1 MNISEAKEQI
11 RYAMQAYF
19 TQDEFDSKIMLDGKI
34 VKTTSDEI
42 NEKYN
47 TDKFNPIDGQIIRG
61 CDHLSAYLE
70 AYLSLKYGVQSES
83 VQSGYH
89 NLFTS
94 YDNRVIGGIDFGL
107 LFDYFRL

>member
-1 MNISEAKEQI
+1 MLPKEWHSEIS
-11 RYAMQAYF
+11 YF
-19 TQDEFDSKIMLDGKI
+19 TNNEFASKILIDDEPVFKS
-34 VKTTSDEI
+34 SDEI
-42 NEKYN
+42 TEKYN
-47 TDKFNPIDGQIIRG
+47 EDKYSPVDGQIIRG

-89 NLFTS
+89 NIFNK
-94 YDNRVIGGIDFGL
+94 YDNKVIGGIDFGL